1 MNSKITKKLRKEARK
16 YQRDT
21 FGQFDLAFKCLN
33 SQTFLRRIVLALR
46 LIFGKL

>member
-1 MNSKITKKLRKEARK
+1 MNSKTAKKLRKEARK

-33 SQTFLRRIVLALR
+33 SQTFLRRIALAWRLLR
-46 LIFGKL
+46 GKL

>member
-1 MNSKITKKLRKEARK
+1 MNGKTAKKLRKEARK

-33 SQTFLRRIVLALR
+33 SQRFLRRLVLACKL
-46 LIFGKL
+46 LVGKL

>member
-1 MNSKITKKLRKEARK
+1 MNGKTAKKIRKEARK

-21 FGQFDLAFKCLN
+21 YEQFDLAFKCLN
-33 SQTFLRRIVLALR
+33 SQTFLRRIALVLR

>member
-1 MNSKITKKLRKEARK
+1 MNSKTAKKLRKEARK

-33 SQTFLRRIVLALR
+33 SQKLLKRIVLAWRLLR
-46 LIFGKL
+46 GKL

>member
-1 MNSKITKKLRKEARK
+1 MNSKTAKKLRKEARK
-16 YQRDT
+16 YQRDM

-33 SQTFLRRIVLALR
+33 SQTLPRRIALALR

>member
-1 MNSKITKKLRKEARK
+1 MNSKTAKKLRKEARK

-33 SQTFLRRIVLALR
+33 SQRLHRRIALAWR
-46 LIFGKL
+46 LIRGKL